1 MFCQISFFSY
11 LCGKFRWELTEPA
24 FYVMNL
30 TLYQLNN
37 LVRQVIDYSLS
48 ETYWVEAELAE
59 CRESGG
65 HCYMDLVQ
73 KDEDTLVARAQA
85 RCWRSAWSYVLP
97 KFMKVTG
104 ERPRPGMKV
113 LLMVKPQFH
122 EAYGFSWIVQDIDP
136 NYTLGDM
143 ARQRQEIINT
153 LKREGIFDLNKSL
166 PVPMFAQ
173 RIAVIS
179 SQTAAGYGD
188 FCDQLQNNEYGFQFS
203 TRLFPAIMQGEQVE
217 QTIIEA
223 LNKINDSIED
233 FDVVVIIRGGGAT
246 SDFSGF
252 DTLELAENVANFP
265 LPIITGIG
273 HDRDECILDMIS
285 CVRVKTPT
293 AAATWLI
300 DNLLETL
307 DRIEDASRSITD
319 YVRSRMERERLRLG
333 RIQSFLPVAFSL
345 KKTKEDSRLANLATR
360 LQTSV
365 IQSLNIEQNRIA
377 TIEQRLPLIVKS
389 RIERAGY
396 QLEMLKQRTN
406 AVDPIHVLRRGYS
419 IALHDGMAI
428 KDPKSLKK
436 GDEVTVVMASGAI
449 DTIVK

>member
-1 MFCQISFFSY
+1 
-11 LCGKFRWELTEPA
+11 
-24 FYVMNL
+24 MNL

-37 LVRQVIDYSLS
+37 LVRQTIEYSLC

-73 KDEDTLVARAQA
+73 KDKETLVARAQA
-85 RCWRSAWSYVLP
+85 RCWRSTWNYVLP

-104 ERPRPGMKV
+104 ECPHPGMKV
-113 LLMVKPQFH
+113 LLLVKAQFH

-143 ARQRQEIINT
+143 ARQRQEIIET
-153 LKREGIFDLNKSL
+153 LKREGVFDLNKSL
-166 PVPMFAQ
+166 TISKFAQ

-188 FCDQLQNNEYGFQFS
+188 FCNQLLNNEYGFQFT
-203 TRLFPAIMQGEQVE
+203 TRLFPAVMQGEQVE
-217 QTIIEA
+217 QTIIAA
-223 LNKINDSIED
+223 LDKINDSIED

-300 DNLLETL
+300 DNLMETL
-307 DRIEDASRSITD
+307 DEIEDFSQRITD
-319 YVRSRMERERLRLG
+319 YVRSRMEKERLRLG

-345 KKTKEDSRLANLATR
+345 KKTREESRLTNLATR

-365 IQSLNIEQNRIA
+365 TQHINIEHNRISGM
-377 TIEQRLPLIVKS
+377 EQRLPLIIKS
-389 RIERAGY
+389 RLERANY
-396 QLEMLKQRTN
+396 QLEMLSQRTN
-406 AVDPIHVLRRGYS
+406 AVDPIHILRRGYS

-428 KDPKSLKK
+428 KDPKSLHK

-449 DTIVK
+449 NTIVK

>member
-11 LCGKFRWELTEPA
+11 LCAKFNV
-24 FYVMNL
+24 FMNL

-48 ETYWVEAELAE
+48 DTYWVEAELAE

-85 RCWRSAWSYVLP
+85 RCWRNTWSYVLP

-113 LLMVKPQFH
+113 LLSVKAQFH

-143 ARQRQEIINT
+143 ARQRMEIIQT
-153 LKREGIFDLNKSL
+153 LKREGVFDLNKSL
-166 PVPMFAQ
+166 SVPMFAQ

-188 FCDQLQNNEYGFQFS
+188 FCNQLENNEYGFKFR
-203 TRLFPAIMQGEQVE
+203 TRLFPAVMQGEQVE

-345 KKTKEDSRLANLATR
+345 KKTREEARLANLATR
-360 LQTSV
+360 LHTSV
-365 IQSLNIEQNRIA
+365 NQQINIEQNRIA
-377 TIEQRLPLIVKS
+377 NIEQRLPLIIKN
-389 RIERAGY
+389 RIERASY
-396 QLEMLKQRTN
+396 LLEMLSQRTN

>member
-1 MFCQISFFSY
+1 
-11 LCGKFRWELTEPA
+11 
-24 FYVMNL
+24 MNL

-85 RCWRSAWSYVLP
+85 RCWRSTWSYVLP

-188 FCDQLQNNEYGFQFS
+188 FCDQLQNNEYGFKFS
-203 TRLFPAIMQGEQVE
+203 TRLFPAVMQGEQVE

-396 QLEMLKQRTN
+396 QLEMLTQRTN

>member
-1 MFCQISFFSY
+1 
-11 LCGKFRWELTEPA
+11 
-24 FYVMNL
+24 MNL

-85 RCWRSAWSYVLP
+85 RCWRSTWSYVLP

-113 LLMVKPQFH
+113 LLLVKAQFH

-143 ARQRQEIINT
+143 ARQRQEIIQT

-166 PVPMFAQ
+166 SVPMFAQ

-188 FCDQLQNNEYGFQFS
+188 FCNQLINNEYGFKFS

-365 IQSLNIEQNRIA
+365 IQSLNIEQNRIS
-377 TIEQRLPLIVKS
+377 TIEQRLPLIAKS

>member
-1 MFCQISFFSY
+1 
-11 LCGKFRWELTEPA
+11 
-24 FYVMNL
+24 MNL

-85 RCWRSAWSYVLP
+85 RCWRSTWSYVLP

-113 LLMVKPQFH
+113 LLSVKAQFH

-143 ARQRQEIINT
+143 ARQRQEIINA

-166 PVPMFAQ
+166 SVPMFAQ

-188 FCDQLQNNEYGFQFS
+188 FCNQLINNEYGFKFT
-203 TRLFPAIMQGEQVE
+203 TRLFPAVMQGEQVE

-233 FDVVVIIRGGGAT
+233 YDVVVIIRGGGAT

-319 YVRSRMERERLRLG
+319 YVRSRMERERLRLS

-345 KKTKEDSRLANLATR
+345 KKTKEEARLANLATR
-360 LQTSV
+360 LHTSV
-365 IQSLNIEQNRIA
+365 NQQINIEQNRIA
-377 TIEQRLPLIVKS
+377 NIEQRLPLIIKN
-389 RIERAGY
+389 RIERASY
-396 QLEMLKQRTN
+396 QLEMLSQRTN

-449 DTIVK
+449 DTVVK

>member
-1 MFCQISFFSY
+1 
-11 LCGKFRWELTEPA
+11 
-24 FYVMNL
+24 MNL

-37 LVRQVIDYSLS
+37 LVRQTIDYSLC
-48 ETYWVEAELAE
+48 ELYWVEAELAE

-73 KDEDTLVARAQA
+73 KDEDSLVARAQA
-85 RCWRSAWSYVLP
+85 RCWRSTWSFILP

-104 ERPRPGMKV
+104 ERPHPGMKV
-113 LLMVKPQFH
+113 LLKVKAQFH
-122 EAYGFSWIVQDIDP
+122 EAYGFSWIVLDIDP

-143 ARQRQEIINT
+143 ARQRQEIIQT
-153 LKREGIFDLNKSL
+153 LKREGVFDLNKSL
-166 PVPMFAQ
+166 SVPMFAQ

-188 FCDQLQNNEYGFQFS
+188 FCNQLLNNDYGFQFF
-203 TRLFPAIMQGEQVE
+203 TRLFPAVMQGEQVE
-217 QTIIEA
+217 ETIIAA

-300 DNLLETL
+300 DNLIDTL
-307 DRIEDASRSITD
+307 DRIEESSRRITD
-319 YVRSRMERERLRLG
+319 YVRSRMERERLRLS

-345 KKTKEDSRLANLATR
+345 KKTREEAKLANLATR

-365 IQSLNIEQNRIA
+365 NQSINIEKNRI
-377 TIEQRLPLIVKS
+377 TTLEQRIPLIIKN
-389 RIERAGY
+389 RIERASY
-396 QLEMLKQRTN
+396 QLDMLSQRTN
-406 AVDPIHVLRRGYS
+406 AVDPIHILRRGYS

-436 GDEVTVVMASGAI
+436 GDEVTVVLASGAI

>member
-1 MFCQISFFSY
+1 
-11 LCGKFRWELTEPA
+11 
-24 FYVMNL
+24 MNL

-48 ETYWVEAELAE
+48 DTYWVEAELAE

-85 RCWRSAWSYVLP
+85 RCWRNTWSYVLP

-113 LLMVKPQFH
+113 LLSVKAQFH

-143 ARQRQEIINT
+143 ARQRQEIIKT

-188 FCDQLQNNEYGFQFS
+188 FCNQLENNEYGFKFR

-233 FDVVVIIRGGGAT
+233 YDVVVIIRGGGAT

-319 YVRSRMERERLRLG
+319 YVRSRMEQERLRLG

-345 KKTKEDSRLANLATR
+345 KKTREEARLANLATR
-360 LQTSV
+360 LHTSV
-365 IQSLNIEQNRIA
+365 NQQINIEQNRIA
-377 TIEQRLPLIVKS
+377 NIEQRLPLIIKN
-389 RIERAGY
+389 RIERASY
-396 QLEMLKQRTN
+396 LLEMLSQRTN

>member
-1 MFCQISFFSY
+1 
-11 LCGKFRWELTEPA
+11 
-24 FYVMNL
+24 MNL

-85 RCWRSAWSYVLP
+85 RCWRSTWSYVLP

-166 PVPMFAQ
+166 SIPIFAQ

-188 FCDQLQNNEYGFQFS
+188 FCDQLQNNEYGFKFY

-377 TIEQRLPLIVKS
+377 TIEQRLPLIAKS
-389 RIERAGY
+389 RVERAGY
-396 QLEMLKQRTN
+396 QLEMLTQRTN

>member
-1 MFCQISFFSY
+1 MP
-11 LCGKFRWELTEPA
+11 R
-24 FYVMNL
+24 V
-30 TLYQLNN
+30 
-37 LVRQVIDYSLS
+37 
-48 ETYWVEAELAE
+48 
-59 CRESGG
+59 
-65 HCYMDLVQ
+65 LVQ
-73 KDEDTLVARAQA
+73 KDEDTLVARAHA
-85 RCWRSAWSYVLP
+85 RCWRSTWSYVLP

-113 LLMVKPQFH
+113 LLSVKAQFH

-153 LKREGIFDLNKSL
+153 LKREGVFDLNKSL
-166 PVPMFAQ
+166 SVPMFAQ

-188 FCDQLQNNEYGFQFS
+188 FCNQLENNEYGFQF
-203 TRLFPAIMQGEQVE
+203 
-217 QTIIEA
+217 TI
-223 LNKINDSIED
+223 NKINDSIED
-233 FDVVVIIRGGGAT
+233 YDVVVIIRGGGAT

-319 YVRSRMERERLRLG
+319 YVRSRMERERLRLS

-345 KKTKEDSRLANLATR
+345 KKTKEEARLANLATR
-360 LQTSV
+360 LHTSV
-365 IQSLNIEQNRIA
+365 NQQINIEQNRIA
-377 TIEQRLPLIVKS
+377 NIEQRLPLIIKN
-389 RIERAGY
+389 RIERASY
-396 QLEMLKQRTN
+396 QLEMLSQRTN

-449 DTIVK
+449 DTVVK

>member
-1 MFCQISFFSY
+1 
-11 LCGKFRWELTEPA
+11 
-24 FYVMNL
+24 MNL

-37 LVRQVIDYSLS
+37 LVRQVVDYSLND
-48 ETYWVEAELAE
+48 TYWVEAELAE

-65 HCYMDLVQ
+65 HCYMDLIQ
-73 KDEDTLVARAQA
+73 KDEDALVARAQA
-85 RCWRSAWSYVLP
+85 RCWRSTWSYVLP
-97 KFMKVTG
+97 KFMKITG
-104 ERPRPGMKV
+104 ERPHPGMKV
-113 LLMVKPQFH
+113 LLLVKAQFH

-143 ARQRQEIINT
+143 ARQRQEIIQT

-166 PVPMFAQ
+166 EIPMFAQ

-188 FCDQLQNNEYGFQFS
+188 FCNQLLNNEYGFQFT
-203 TRLFPAIMQGEQVE
+203 TRLFPAVMQGEQVE
-217 QTIIEA
+217 ETIIAA

-233 FDVVVIIRGGGAT
+233 YDVVVIIRGGGAT

-307 DRIEDASRSITD
+307 ERIEDASRRITD
-319 YVRSRMERERLRLG
+319 YVRSRMEQEKLRLS

-345 KKTKEDSRLANLATR
+345 KKTREEAKLANISTR

-365 IQSLNIEQNRIA
+365 TQVINIEKNRIS
-377 TIEQRLPLIVKS
+377 TIEQRLPLIIS
-389 RIERAGY
+389 NRLERASY
-396 QLEMLKQRTN
+396 KLDMLAQRTN
-406 AVDPIHVLRRGYS
+406 AVDPIHILRRGYS
-419 IALHDGMAI
+419 IALHDGIAI
-428 KDPKSLKK
+428 KDPKTLKK
-436 GDEVTVVMASGAI
+436 GDEVTIVLASGAI
-449 DTIVK
+449 ETIVK

>member
-1 MFCQISFFSY
+1 
-11 LCGKFRWELTEPA
+11 
-24 FYVMNL
+24 MNL

-48 ETYWVEAELAE
+48 ENYWVEAELAE

-85 RCWRSAWSYVLP
+85 RCWRSTWSYVLP

-113 LLMVKPQFH
+113 LLSVKAQFH

-143 ARQRQEIINT
+143 ARQRQEIIQT

-166 PVPMFAQ
+166 SVPMFAQ

-188 FCDQLQNNEYGFQFS
+188 FCNQLENNEYGFKFR
-203 TRLFPAIMQGEQVE
+203 TRLFPAVMQGEQVE

-300 DNLLETL
+300 YNLLETL

-345 KKTKEDSRLANLATR
+345 KKTREEARLANLATR
-360 LQTSV
+360 LHTSV
-365 IQSLNIEQNRIA
+365 NQQINIEQNRIA
-377 TIEQRLPLIVKS
+377 NIEQRLPLIIKN
-389 RIERAGY
+389 RIERASY
-396 QLEMLKQRTN
+396 LLEMLSQRTN

-436 GDEVTVVMASGAI
+436 GDEVTVVMVSGAI

>member
-1 MFCQISFFSY
+1 
-11 LCGKFRWELTEPA
+11 
-24 FYVMNL
+24 MNL

-48 ETYWVEAELAE
+48 DTYWVEAELAE

-85 RCWRSAWSYVLP
+85 RCWRSTWSYVLP

-113 LLMVKPQFH
+113 LLSVKGQFH

-166 PVPMFAQ
+166 SVPMFAQ

-188 FCDQLQNNEYGFQFS
+188 FCNQLENNEYGFKFR
-203 TRLFPAIMQGEQVE
+203 TRLFPAVMQGEQVE
-217 QTIIEA
+217 QTIIAA

-300 DNLLETL
+300 DNLIETL

-345 KKTKEDSRLANLATR
+345 KKTREEARLANLATR
-360 LQTSV
+360 LHTSV
-365 IQSLNIEQNRIA
+365 NQQINIEQNRIA
-377 TIEQRLPLIVKS
+377 NIEQRLPLIIKN
-389 RIERAGY
+389 RIERASY
-396 QLEMLKQRTN
+396 LLEMLSQRTN